1 MIDNERKTAALMKAM
16 EETLP
21 IPVLPTKQLQEFIRK
36 NKISYPKG
44 QQLQIEKVLYLGD
57 EGGIACDLT
66 PPEGANNALLIS
78 VTHLR
83 IHPGHCLSKE
93 ISNYQKRRVKKLKKL
108 NS

>member
-1 MIDNERKTAALMKAM
+1 MIDNERKTADLMKAM

-21 IPVLPTKQLQEFIRK
+21 IPVLPTRQLQEFIRE

-44 QQLQIEKVLYLGD
+44 HQLQIETVLYLGD

-66 PPEGANNALLIS
+66 QPEGAKNVLLIS
-78 VTHLR
+78 LTHLR
-83 IHPGHCLSKE
+83 VHPGHCLSKE
-93 ISNYQKRRVKKLKKL
+93 IVKYQKRRVKKLKKL